1 MGGGGPRGEEDALA
15 FFVGLFFFFP
25 PYLKKIIIICC
36 LVVFIS
42 FLLLGIDVVVLVIL
56 SCPFACGSL
65 SFIVFI
71 TVLFLTCTRE
81 EEGELLSTPGIP
93 SPQLAPREM
102 GSLGAAPSQPD
113 PQAGGKEHSLHP
125 ARLTL
130 CHTTDRSTKST
141 PCSSTKSTEQEK
153 KIFSKRK
160 LFLVAAPPNCSTL
173 LLLPFAAISP
183 SLMS

>member
-1 MGGGGPRGEEDALA
+1 MELGHIPYGTLLRGNGSVWAGLRSQSTTRCLLPHWHCLRALGHRKPQG
-15 FFVGLFFFFP
+15 VGLRA
-25 PYLKKIIIICC
+25 Y
-36 LVVFIS
+36 
-42 FLLLGIDVVVLVIL
+42 LVIL

-130 CHTTDRSTKST
+130 CDTTDNRSTKST

-153 KIFSKRK
+153 KYSAKGNSF
-160 LFLVAAPPNCSTL
+160 
-173 LLLPFAAISP
+173 
-183 SLMS
+183 

>member
-1 MGGGGPRGEEDALA
+1 MELGHIPYGTLLRGNGSVWAGLRSQSTTRCLLPHWHCLRALGHRKPQGA
-15 FFVGLFFFFP
+15 GLRA
-25 PYLKKIIIICC
+25 Y
-36 LVVFIS
+36 
-42 FLLLGIDVVVLVIL
+42 LVIL

-153 KIFSKRK
+153 RYSAKGNSF
-160 LFLVAAPPNCSTL
+160 
-173 LLLPFAAISP
+173 
-183 SLMS
+183 